1 MRKERFYVFVIGY
14 ISGIITCYLSMMV
27 NTKPLE
33 RSGKVV
39 ENLIRTNPPEV
50 KRKFTVY
57 SIIPD
62 AFVTAFSPNRNWQQH
77 IRRQFNFEYS
87 LPPNIQYS
95 EVLLDG
101 NKYWAKA
108 DFQIHTST
116 LLSSAPHFDLS
127 IRALQIHFLSRLF
140 QLSTL
145 FFHYQVESSRRY

>member
-39 ENLIRTNPPEV
+39 NNLMGLTPPEM
-50 KRKFTVY
+50 KRKYTVY

-62 AFVTAFSPNRNWQQH
+62 AFVTKQAPNRNWQQH
-77 IRRQFNFEYS
+77 IRRQFNFDYS
-87 LPPNIQYS
+87 LPPSIHYS

-108 DFQIHTST
+108 DFQIDT
-116 LLSSAPHFDLS
+116 
-127 IRALQIHFLSRLF
+127 
-140 QLSTL
+140 
-145 FFHYQVESSRRY
+145 V

>member
-27 NTKPLE
+27 NTQPLE

-39 ENLIRTNPPEV
+39 ENLMEMKSLNPPET

-62 AFVTAFSPNRNWQQH
+62 AFVTKQAPNRNWQQH
-77 IRRQFNFEYS
+77 IRRQFNFEFS

-95 EVLLDG
+95 EILLDG

-108 DFQIHTST
+108 GF
-116 LLSSAPHFDLS
+116 
-127 IRALQIHFLSRLF
+127 RLIPYG
-140 QLSTL
+140 TI
-145 FFHYQVESSRRY
+145 